1 MGVGDYRLRI
11 EFWAILGCVA
21 LGGLLIELVRRNRL
35 KEKYSLLWFLTS
47 AVLLTLTLK
56 RDWLEVFA
64 QFVGIYYAPSALF
77 LLLVFFMLL
86 ILVHFSTVISQL
98 LQDKQRVVQE
108 LALLEARVRELESA
122 AQQAP
127 VARLEDQGERK
138 EPASG
143 VR

>member
-1 MGVGDYRLRI
+1 MIGDYRLRI

-21 LGGLLIELVRRNRL
+21 LGAVLVELVRRNRL

-47 AVLLTLTLK
+47 GVLLVLTLK
-56 RDWLEVFA
+56 RDWLDVVA

-77 LLLVFFMLL
+77 LVLVFFMLL

-108 LALLEARVRELESA
+108 LALMD
-122 AQQAP
+122 
-127 VARLEDQGERK
+127 ARLRSLEEGHALKVASPEDGAN
-138 EPASG
+138 ASKNASTA
-143 VR
+143 V